1 MSPPGRR
8 QPTLK
13 HIAEAAG
20 VHPSTV
26 SRALN
31 GHPEARVPEHTLA
44 RIKKA
49 AADLR
54 YEANPWARSLRTKR
68 TMMLGL
74 VIPRLTDPVIAKM
87 FEAAEEH
94 ARDQGYQTITVS
106 TSDRE
111 GIQLEVINRLIERR
125 VDGLVLA
132 TSTLGDP
139 ILGRLADERVPFV
152 LVNRA
157 SGDYPAVRGDD
168 ELGGYLAT
176 RHLLEAGH
184 RRIAHIGGPQPIS
197 TARYRLQGYK
207 RALAEFGV
215 KFTANLVRYGHYDAA
230 SALGPAEEL
239 LSAQPRPTALFAI
252 NDVSALAAMSVAR
265 RLERRIPEDLAVVG
279 YNDSEIAA
287 LLPTPLTSVQVP
299 LQYMGESAVDLL
311 VGQISGRPAESIVLT
326 PRLVVRA
333 SSSYPPGVE
342 ATR

>member
-13 HIAEAAG
+13 HIAEVVG

-26 SRALN
+26 SRVLN
-31 GHPEARVPEHTLA
+31 GHPEARVPEQTLA
-44 RIKKA
+44 RIRKA
-49 AADLR
+49 AADLG

-74 VIPRLTDPVIAKM
+74 VIPRLTDLVIAKM

-94 ARDQGYQTITVS
+94 ARHHGYQTITVS

-132 TSTLGDP
+132 TATLGDP
-139 ILGRLADERVPFV
+139 TLGRLAAEQVPFV

-157 SGDYPAVRGDD
+157 SGDYPTVRGDD
-168 ELGGYLAT
+168 ETGGYLAT
-176 RHLLEAGH
+176 RHLLAAGH
-184 RRIAHIGGPQPIS
+184 RRIAHLGGPQPTS
-197 TARYRLQGYK
+197 TARFRLQGYK

-215 KFTANLVRYGHYDAA
+215 KFAAKLVRYGSYDAA
-230 SALGPAEEL
+230 SALGPADEL
-239 LSAQPRPTALFAI
+239 LSAQPRPTALFAV
-252 NDVSALAAMSVAR
+252 NDVTALAVMSVAR
-265 RLERRIPEDLAVVG
+265 RLQLRIPEDLAVVG

-311 VGQISGRPAESIVLT
+311 VDQINGRPAESIVLT
-326 PRLVVRA
+326 PRLVARA
-333 SSSYPPGVE
+333 SSAYAAGGQAPG
-342 ATR
+342 